1 MVYIISAYTTLCN
14 FWESHI
20 QASRHTAA
28 PELGK
33 LCSIHPCIGTISADP
48 VTCACRYYLQG
59 YCREGN
65 KCRFGHNQQ
74 DTGEGFLASQ
84 PPVAAHSPF
93 PLAAPTQMPSAT
105 TLVDPTVALY
115 TGPAAPP
122 PPPAPQGLPDPVL
135 NPNYGS
141 AAGFFFDVSTA
152 FSTAGLLQPAR
163 PSTLD
168 VGGVGTVFGT
178 AMPGMTSYAPSTP
191 TEASNR
197 KPVDPQ
203 PPQKQSPFPGMG
215 AGVPGSS
222 SFKHAGSLNERFD
235 TWPAS

>member
-1 MVYIISAYTTLCN
+1 M
-14 FWESHI
+14 
-20 QASRHTAA
+20 
-28 PELGK
+28 
-33 LCSIHPCIGTISADP
+33 
-48 VTCACRYYLQG
+48 
-59 YCREGN
+59 
-65 KCRFGHNQQ
+65 
-74 DTGEGFLASQ
+74 ASQ
-84 PPVAAHSPF
+84 PPAAAHSPF
-93 PLAAPTQMPSAT
+93 PLASPTQTPSAT
-105 TLVDPTVALY
+105 TLVNPTVAFQ
-115 TGPAAPP
+115 TGPAAPPQPTAPP
-122 PPPAPQGLPDPVL
+122 PPPAPQVLADPVL

-152 FSTAGLLQPAR
+152 FSTAELQQPAR

-168 VGGVGTVFGT
+168 VGGVGTIFGT

-222 SFKHAGSLNERFD
+222 SFKHAGSLHERFD